1 MRLRFNFCFGA
12 YRELDNGIMTSAF
25 GLDEESESILASIG
39 KPPSSG

>member
-12 YRELDNGIMTSAF
+12 YRELDNGIITSAF
-25 GLDEESESILASIG
+25 CLEDETESILAPIG